1 MYKPYIVSQIR
12 DGIKTVPFKQVKA
25 RQVLSPDKAK
35 IMIDLLTAAAEGGE
49 GKFFV
54 LKKYRVAGKTGTA
67 QIPLE
72 GQYDPDKTNTT
83 FIGFLPNNL
92 KFVMLVRLKEPTT
105 SVYAAETAVPLWM
118 EITKDMTSFFAIPP
132 DR

>member
-1 MYKPYIVSQIR
+1 MKV
-12 DGIKTVPFKQVKA
+12 
-25 RQVLSPDKAK
+25 RQVLETQNAR

-67 QIPLE
+67 QIPVE
-72 GQYDPDKTNTT
+72 GHYDAEKTNTT
-83 FIGFLPNNL
+83 FVGFLPNSL
-92 KFVMLVRLKEPTT
+92 KFVMLVRLKEPA
-105 SVYAAETAVPLWM
+105 SSIYAAETAVPLWM
-118 EITKDMTSFFAIPP
+118 DITKDLVSLFAIPP